1 MGFNPLILFLLG
13 LGSIG
18 IMALASTL
26 YVLVSVKIFRKYS
39 INLLAAGGV
48 GQLAALL
55 LVIGLS
61 PLLGIPLQVFFSV
74 RLDLAFTI
82 WTLGSIGLA
91 LIVLMAST
99 RIIGEEYLMKFPVET
114 IRSINPV
121 LLALILFLLA
131 PILEEIV
138 FRGFFFY
145 AFKLLFNNG
154 LIALVLSA
162 ILFML
167 AHLKSVKK
175 EGLLV
180 ILAVAL
186 VLGLPVL
193 ILDTI
198 IPSIITHIVI
208 NVIGVLESRRLEE
221 ARVEEIRG
229 ENETLIEPGN
239 IWAY

>member
-1 MGFNPLILFLLG
+1 MSLNPLLLFLLG

-26 YVLVSVKIFRKYS
+26 YVLACVKVFRKYS
-39 INLLAAGGV
+39 INLLVAGGV

-55 LVIGLS
+55 TVLGLS
-61 PLLGIPLQVFFSV
+61 PILGVPLQVFFGAS
-74 RLDLAFTI
+74 LDLAFTI
-82 WTLGSIGLA
+82 WTLSSIGLS

-114 IRSINPV
+114 IKSINPIILV
-121 LLALILFLLA
+121 LILFFLA
-131 PILEEIV
+131 PILEEII

-145 AFKLLFNNG
+145 AFKIVFNNG

-180 ILAVAL
+180 IFAIAL

-193 ILDTI
+193 TLNTI
-198 IPSIITHIVI
+198 IPSIITHVTINIV
-208 NVIGVLESRRLEE
+208 GVLESRRLEE
-221 ARVEEIRG
+221 IGVEEVRG